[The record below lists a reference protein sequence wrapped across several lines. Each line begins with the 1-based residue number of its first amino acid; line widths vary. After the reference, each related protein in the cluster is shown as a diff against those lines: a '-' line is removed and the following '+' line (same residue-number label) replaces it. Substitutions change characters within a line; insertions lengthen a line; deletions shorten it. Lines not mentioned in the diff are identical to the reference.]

1 MMSMKRSMRTISTIG
16 LSLLLAVASGY
27 GGACSNEITQKTFTK
42 TAPEAT
48 STATPETTTSK
59 VRSIDFANFTYPG
72 EYIFPSEPRSFTLN
86 EGKAV
91 VGETQIRL
99 AYLDYGDVTGDGN
112 DEAIV
117 VLAPLLT
124 GSATPLVTYIFALK
138 NGNPELLWAFSAGD
152 GASGGLRRAFAEN
165 GRLIVE
171 RFSLINSKGD
181 CCPTQYKRSVYS
193 WDGVKFKQSGG
204 TETVP
209 NPSGNGDAVMPEYK
223 GKEKQ

>member
-1 MMSMKRSMRTISTIG
+1 MSMKRSMRTISTIG
-16 LSLLLAVASGY
+16 LSLLLAIASGY
-27 GGACSNEITQKTFTK
+27 GGACSNEITPKTFTK

-48 STATPETTTSK
+48 STATPETTTST
-59 VRSIDFANFTYPG
+59 VRSVDFANFTYHG
-72 EYIFPSEPRSFTLN
+72 EYISPSEPKSFTLS

-99 AYLDYGDVTGDGN
+99 AYLDYGDVTGNGN
-112 DEAIV
+112 EEAIV

-138 NGNPELLWAFSAGD
+138 NGNPEPLFAFSAGD
-152 GASGGLRRAFAEN
+152 GTSGGLRRAYAEN

-171 RFSLINSKGD
+171 RFSRNNSKGD

-193 WDGVKFKQSGG
+193 WDGIRFKQRGA
-204 TETVP
+204 TETLP

-223 GKEKQ
+223 GGEKR